1 MSSSTSQILDEMV
14 PILSEMENFLLSK
27 HLPLDSLKQ
36 TRISLA
42 VHTAKLIFKSDLFH
56 PDNLETLT
64 IREGKRLYQTRKLL
78 MSFVPQ
84 VASRVKLFVDT
95 GF

>member
-1 MSSSTSQILDEMV
+1 MI
-14 PILSEMENFLLSK
+14 PILSEMENFLISK
-27 HLPLDSLKQ
+27 HLPMNSLRQK
-36 TRISLA
+36 RISLA

-56 PDNLETLT
+56 PDHLETLT
-64 IREGKRLYQTRKLL
+64 SRKKKRLYQTRKLL

-84 VASRVKLFVDT
+84 VAFRVKLFVDT